1 MLNYSV
7 ISIVKVRLEV
17 KLENLNHYCD
27 YCQGIYDIKNMH
39 VTTRAQL
46 EYVCGLF
53 PCVFVFPDN
62 LLAVWQG
69 SIPVF
74 NFAHHVREC
83 WTRDDIRC
91 KTDPFFSCHKFL
103 TKIRYFIFGI
113 TCCRSHLVTLQLQY
127 RESSEQSQTRQQA
140 SRNSRNVFFGNS
152 LRWPIHIIN
161 SVHKTKLSSC
171 IPPKQHHGF
180 FKTYHLY
187 SFAGY
192 CYSLT
197 LVALQSK
204 QCPFYW
210 IACTSLLFKYRRVF
224 NRKI

>member
-1 MLNYSV
+1 
-7 ISIVKVRLEV
+7 
-17 KLENLNHYCD
+17 
-27 YCQGIYDIKNMH
+27 MH

-113 TCCRSHLVTLQLQY
+113 TLETSSLETLYGGQFTLSTQFIKPNCLLVFLRSSSTVSLKLTTFIHL
-127 RESSEQSQTRQQA
+127 QA
-140 SRNSRNVFFGNS
+140 IVIR
-152 LRWPIHIIN
+152 
-161 SVHKTKLSSC
+161 
-171 IPPKQHHGF
+171 
-180 FKTYHLY
+180 
-187 SFAGY
+187 
-192 CYSLT
+192 
-197 LVALQSK
+197 
-204 QCPFYW
+204 
-210 IACTSLLFKYRRVF
+210 
-224 NRKI
+224 

>member
-1 MLNYSV
+1 
-7 ISIVKVRLEV
+7 
-17 KLENLNHYCD
+17 
-27 YCQGIYDIKNMH
+27 MH
-39 VTTRAQL
+39 VTMRAQL

-113 TCCRSHLVTLQLQY
+113 TLETSSLETLYGGQFTLSTQFIKPNCLLVFLRSSSTVSLKLTTFIHL
-127 RESSEQSQTRQQA
+127 QA
-140 SRNSRNVFFGNS
+140 IVIR
-152 LRWPIHIIN
+152 
-161 SVHKTKLSSC
+161 
-171 IPPKQHHGF
+171 
-180 FKTYHLY
+180 
-187 SFAGY
+187 
-192 CYSLT
+192 
-197 LVALQSK
+197 
-204 QCPFYW
+204 
-210 IACTSLLFKYRRVF
+210 
-224 NRKI
+224 

>member
-17 KLENLNHYCD
+17 KLENLNHHCD

-74 NFAHHVREC
+74 NFAHRVREC

-113 TCCRSHLVTLQLQY
+113 TCCRSHLVMLQLRY

-140 SRNSRNVFFGNS
+140 SRSSRNVFFGNS
-152 LRWPIHIIN
+152 LRWPIYIIN

-187 SFAGY
+187 SFEGY
-192 CYSLT
+192 CHSLNFGS
-197 LVALQSK
+197 V
-204 QCPFYW
+204 
-210 IACTSLLFKYRRVF
+210 VV
-224 NRKI
+224 

>member
-1 MLNYSV
+1 
-7 ISIVKVRLEV
+7 
-17 KLENLNHYCD
+17 
-27 YCQGIYDIKNMH
+27 MH

-113 TCCRSHLVTLQLQY
+113 TCCRSHLANNRRRANRPAVTL
-127 RESSEQSQTRQQA
+127 ETSSLETLYGGQFTLLTQFIKP
-140 SRNSRNVFFGNS
+140 NCLLVFLRSSTTVS
-152 LRWPIHIIN
+152 L
-161 SVHKTKLSSC
+161 KLTTLFIC
-171 IPPKQHHGF
+171 R
-180 FKTYHLY
+180 LL
-187 SFAGY
+187 SF
-192 CYSLT
+192 
-197 LVALQSK
+197 VE
-204 QCPFYW
+204 FW
-210 IACTSLLFKYRRVF
+210 
-224 NRKI
+224 